1 VPRAGAGLWRWSSA
15 TGSYETACSA
25 PVISVA
31 VNASESGAGAVQVHH
46 RGDAVWPGLTPG
58 RPARCTTADPGR
70 PMVATSRHDIS
81 PGLGRPLGAQG
92 APQVA
97 CVKKR
102 YNLSHPGVQHTTT
115 VPSWVNEK
123 KPEVRGNHH
132 TNTKK
137 KQPPRHQT
145 WPPRHTRSPLMVAPE
160 RRRQHSRS
168 SVSISLARA

>member
-1 VPRAGAGLWRWSSA
+1 MLLELGGADPASPAAGRHRCRPGTLPSGAGCSCFDLRRHAVTERQRRRERRKCQFESVPRAGAGLWRWSSA
-15 TGSYETACSA
+15 IGSYEIACSA

-31 VNASESGAGAVQVHH
+31 VHASESGAGAVQVHH

-70 PMVATSRHDIS
+70 PMVAASRHGIS

-102 YNLSHPGVQHTTT
+102 YNLSHPGVQHT
-115 VPSWVNEK
+115 
-123 KPEVRGNHH
+123 
-132 TNTKK
+132 
-137 KQPPRHQT
+137 
-145 WPPRHTRSPLMVAPE
+145 
-160 RRRQHSRS
+160 
-168 SVSISLARA
+168 